1 MSMTDRCDEEEAEFS
16 TSGSTDSKKEKIE
29 TMKLALTSDSLKPT
43 SSCPL
48 LPTRPHLLQGGPHL
62 PMPLKKCHS
71 LMNKHSKVWIQEDYS
86 NSNYNIPLLGPHR
99 FVAILY

>member
-1 MSMTDRCDEEEAEFS
+1 MADRCDEEEAEFS

-29 TMKLALTSDSLKPT
+29 TMKLASDSLKLT

-62 PMPLKKCHS
+62 LMPLKKCHS

-99 FVAILY
+99 FVAISY